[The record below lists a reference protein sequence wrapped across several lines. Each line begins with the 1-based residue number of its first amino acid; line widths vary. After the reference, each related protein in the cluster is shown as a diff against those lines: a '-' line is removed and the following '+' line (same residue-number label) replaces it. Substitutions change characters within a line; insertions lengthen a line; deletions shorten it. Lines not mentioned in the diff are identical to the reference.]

1 MEVFTLSTL
10 TITPINLDLV
20 MIDTYVINS
29 QYIRGTSLMFG
40 TFVLVSCDICTF
52 MKAVFGSLTY
62 MCKGENTIIEYIHID
77 FL

>member
-1 MEVFTLSTL
+1 MEVYFVYTNYYSYQSQLG
-10 TITPINLDLV
+10 NDRH
-20 MIDTYVINS
+20 VINS

-62 MCKGENTIIEYIHID
+62 MCKG
-77 FL
+77 